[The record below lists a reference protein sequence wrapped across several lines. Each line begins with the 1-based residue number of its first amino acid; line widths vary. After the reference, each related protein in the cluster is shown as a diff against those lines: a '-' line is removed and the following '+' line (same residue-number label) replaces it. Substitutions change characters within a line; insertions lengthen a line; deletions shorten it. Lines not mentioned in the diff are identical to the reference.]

1 MTGRVTQLLALALL
15 FVAAVAVSVVRTRTS
30 DSATSDAVSTR
41 ELISQV
47 EVVERD
53 LQFQQAP
60 QDACAAIYLR
70 YFSDESSGFFNSVC
84 SYSGLVA
91 FKLGNIDAIST
102 ANPISMASG
111 SGLTSGLSIT
121 AGQFGVDLDSLG
133 YGELQSFCQCKAL
146 QIGCRSATVC
156 GGTTTA
162 DGGRAL
168 HTANLVELQS
178 SLRTGTTS
186 TTTIN
191 NPYQA
196 QVLLDYARR
205 YPQER
210 CLSLC

>member
-15 FVAAVAVSVVRTRTS
+15 FVAAIAVSVVRTRTS

-70 YFSDESSGFFNSVC
+70 YFSDESSGFFNAVC

-102 ANPISMASG
+102 ANPISMAAG
-111 SGLTSGLSIT
+111 SGLTSGVSIT
-121 AGQFGVDLDSLG
+121 SSQFGTDLNSLG
-133 YGELQSFCQCKAL
+133 YGELQSYCRCKAL
-146 QIGCRSATVC
+146 QIGCRHDTVC
-156 GGTTTA
+156 GTGLNG
-162 DGGRAL
+162 GGRDL
-168 HTANLVELQS
+168 HSANLVELQS
-178 SLRTGTTS
+178 NLRTGTTS
-186 TTTIN
+186 ITTIN